1 MKIKEWVAENIVYR
15 FFGCFYNKN
24 NQPLFDFIATKIPTE
39 FQGKEISD
47 LGCGDGS
54 NTARIEEIFKPKGII
69 GYDHNDHCLRRAQ
82 AVGLK
87 VRKLDLN
94 QEVPQGE
101 MATFTFSLHHATDK
115 EKVLRQAAHNFE
127 YLFLCEPVRDLYHAL
142 VDAGKTLPKK
152 EWVGVFDRALGHYT
166 LYQYKSSLIVFYKKA
181 PHQPKAKKP

>member
-54 NTARIEEIFKPKGII
+54 NTARIEEIFKPEGII
-69 GYDHNDHCLRRAQ
+69 GYDHNDHCLQRAQ
-82 AVGLK
+82 AAGLK

-101 MATFTFSLHHATDK
+101 
-115 EKVLRQAAHNFE
+115 
-127 YLFLCEPVRDLYHAL
+127 
-142 VDAGKTLPKK
+142 
-152 EWVGVFDRALGHYT
+152 
-166 LYQYKSSLIVFYKKA
+166 IVFYKRA